1 MAKSEKLKIQ
11 KKGDKKKEKKWTEEE
26 MRKLYEEDPAL
37 WLQIFSKGKY
47 GKKPKKD

>member
-1 MAKSEKLKIQ
+1 MSAKKSEKLKIQ
-11 KKGDKKKEKKWTEEE
+11 KENGKKKWTEEE

-37 WLQIFSKGKY
+37 WLKLFSGGKY